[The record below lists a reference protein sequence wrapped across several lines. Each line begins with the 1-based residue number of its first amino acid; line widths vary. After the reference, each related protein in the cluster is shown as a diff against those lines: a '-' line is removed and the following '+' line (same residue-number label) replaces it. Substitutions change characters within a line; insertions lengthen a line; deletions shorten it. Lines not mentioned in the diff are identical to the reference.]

1 MDIVRRKL
9 LLVTIGTSRVKAIQM
24 KVAAGVLSFGPF
36 ITLYCG
42 VVILLGAVCAVVL
55 MYEQ

>member
-24 KVAAGVLSFGPF
+24 KVAAGVLSFGQF

-42 VVILLGAVCAVVL
+42 VVIPLGAVCAVVL
-55 MYEQ
+55 MY